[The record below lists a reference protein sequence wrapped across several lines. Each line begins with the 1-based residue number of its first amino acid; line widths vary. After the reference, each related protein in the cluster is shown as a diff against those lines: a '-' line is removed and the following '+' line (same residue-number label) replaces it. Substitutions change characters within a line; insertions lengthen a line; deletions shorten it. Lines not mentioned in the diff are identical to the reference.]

1 VVGVCGQQVVGVRA
15 HQPVTLCR
23 CEGRRS
29 VASAAWQSNQDQGN
43 CLAFQHPSG
52 RVFRRTAMPGTGLYQ
67 LNAATAWVFP
77 VGVLVFAPFSLFLS
91 FFFNRS
97 FQPES
102 FSASQ

>member
-1 VVGVCGQQVVGVRA
+1 
-15 HQPVTLCR
+15 
-23 CEGRRS
+23 
-29 VASAAWQSNQDQGN
+29 
-43 CLAFQHPSG
+43 
-52 RVFRRTAMPGTGLYQ
+52 MPGTGLYQ